1 MFHKISLSSIFVLL
15 AFVLSGCW
23 ALSGSDLCAGI
34 KPGAGILLRADI
46 MVSGNANPDSDGR
59 PSPVT
64 IRIYQLRSG
73 GSFRNAVF
81 ASLNDDDEAVLGAD
95 LIFKEEM
102 DVHPGTQIPFER
114 ELKKTTRYLG
124 VMVAFRDSGN
134 AVWHA
139 LTDLPSVG
147 ELPIIIA
154 IDSLSVSIW
163 PKG

>member
-15 AFVLSGCW
+15 AFVLSGCC

-34 KPGAGILLRADI
+34 KPDTGILLRADI

-64 IRIYQLRSG
+64 IRIYQLSAG
-73 GSFRNAVF
+73 SSFRDAGF

-95 LIFKEEM
+95 LVFKEEM
-102 DVHPGTQIPFER
+102 DVHPGAEIPFER
-114 ELKKTTRYLG
+114 KLKKTTRYLG

-139 LTDLPSVG
+139 LTDLPAMG
-147 ELPIIIA
+147 EFPIVIE
-154 IDSLSVSIW
+154 IDGSSVSIW
-163 PKG
+163 PKD